1 MTLMTDDDDTPKL
14 SSVIVGLSM
23 SSFQAMTLAITLAM
37 ITNHDHQTFDI

>member
-14 SSVIVGLSM
+14 SSVIVGL